1 MAPIGK
7 DIVLCVTTEISA
19 RGDSES
25 ARSRFV
31 SETRPLVPI
40 FQVPIFK
47 FRVSSSG
54 FQIFKFRLGFKF
66 RSSYFTCREISLR
79 FPQLPLACWRSSA
92 GRRVWWRESPPCAYQ
107 ASGSRTACAVCPMD
121 RLLQART
128 TVLSFSIRGGSCR
141 AQFSQA
147 PGSGGS

>member
-1 MAPIGK
+1 MRSP
-7 DIVLCVTTEISA
+7 
-19 RGDSES
+19 RG
-25 ARSRFV
+25 RSRFV

-40 FQVPIFK
+40 FQVPIFKFRFSSSGFQVPGFK

-121 RLLQART
+121 RLWQARR